1 MGLIAVAANPAS
13 GRDIRRIVSS
23 ATVFNNREKQNI
35 VERMILAATQMGEH
49 RFCIMPETFHF
60 ADRIREHLVDD
71 FHAIPED
78 AVYTPEHFEVFNNQN
93 DTTRFARYAE
103 EIGADLLIVLGGDGT
118 SRVAAKGIRQIPL
131 LSVSTGTNNVFPE
144 VVEGTVAGLAAA
156 VLASKTVKV
165 QECCEPCKRIEI
177 YINGKYTDLALV
189 DVVFSGYVYSGAKA
203 IWSREDID
211 RVVVT
216 QCHPAAIGFSAIPG
230 NHLIVLPEEPFG
242 AIAECGNGPA
252 NAKVSL
258 AAGSVTPV
266 QITESDKV
274 REGEQMIWKMDR
286 SGMLALDGE
295 REVTYRAGDEVM
307 LCIRRNGPLRVNI
320 RKTLELAQQRGFF
333 RN

>member
-1 MGLIAVAANPAS
+1 MGLIAVATNPAS

-49 RFCIMPETFHF
+49 RFCLMPETFHF
-60 ADRIREHLVDD
+60 AERIREHLAED
-71 FHAIPED
+71 FHAIPEH
-78 AVYTPEHFEVFNNQN
+78 AVYTPEAFESFNNQN
-93 DTTRFARYAE
+93 DTTRFAHYAE
-103 EIGADLLIVLGGDGT
+103 EIGADLLVVLGGDGT
-118 SRVAAKGIRQIPL
+118 SRVAAKGIQKIPM

-156 VLASKTVKV
+156 ALASGTVTAA
-165 QECCEPCKRIEI
+165 ECCQPCKRIEI
-177 YINGKYTDLALV
+177 YINGIYTDLALV

-203 IWSREDID
+203 IWSREDIE

-216 QCHPAAIGFSAIPG
+216 QCHPATIGFSAIPG
-230 NHLIVLPEEPFG
+230 NRLIVLPEEAAG
-242 AIAECGNGPA
+242 AVAECGNGPA

-266 QITESDKV
+266 EITEAHKV
-274 REGEQMIWKMDR
+274 REGETMTWQMER

-295 REVTYRAGDEVM
+295 REVTYRAGDEVT
-307 LCIRRNGPLRVNI
+307 LCIRRNGPQRVNI

-333 RN
+333 QI